1 MPTFQPVARALSDYG
16 DYAGDQVFTGFTI
29 SAKLRAEHSTIWD
42 ADCRSHQDTR
52 LEHPELFVLR
62 VVGDRDRGH
71 ALTFVGRLTDQAP
84 DREDLDASVWPL
96 CNIEIALLGDGAAGS
111 DTECEQ
117 KHGELPSAHRPP
129 PFGPFPGRRSPT
141 LPGEP
146 QRLGNWRA
154 IVSVQRS
161 KLDEQRRCS
170 VPRLPLQFGCDA
182 LNAPHK
188 QRVGR
193 RHVGQ
198 PPDEARK
205 GGLIVGAIV
214 AAVVFAVTNPDA
226 AAAVFL
232 VGGAS
237 VVLLSLLRQ
246 YLAYRVRRQRER
258 RTKVGSLD
266 LRGEV
271 STAEGKV
278 LTTHDHWGAHTWQ
291 HDDQCECNT
300 PGCAMIRARAS

>member
-1 MPTFQPVARALSDYG
+1 M
-16 DYAGDQVFTGFTI
+16 
-29 SAKLRAEHSTIWD
+29 
-42 ADCRSHQDTR
+42 
-52 LEHPELFVLR
+52 
-62 VVGDRDRGH
+62 
-71 ALTFVGRLTDQAP
+71 
-84 DREDLDASVWPL
+84 
-96 CNIEIALLGDGAAGS
+96 
-111 DTECEQ
+111 
-117 KHGELPSAHRPP
+117 
-129 PFGPFPGRRSPT
+129 
-141 LPGEP
+141 
-146 QRLGNWRA
+146 
-154 IVSVQRS
+154 
-161 KLDEQRRCS
+161 
-170 VPRLPLQFGCDA
+170 
-182 LNAPHK
+182 
-188 QRVGR
+188 
-193 RHVGQ
+193 
-198 PPDEARK
+198 
-205 GGLIVGAIV
+205 GAIV
-214 AAVVFAVTNPDA
+214 AAVVFAVTNPDD